1 VKNILYWELCIQ
13 TTWPWL

>member
-13 TTWPWL
+13 TTSPWL